1 MLQKENCVSAAF
13 FTLHIRRTWMKTE
26 SQRKKGQL
34 FRMRMTDGAREGRA
48 DFYWLLKVA
57 ALRPGHAR
65 FYLTSA
71 PPSAPFYTPQA
82 HADAL

>member
-1 MLQKENCVSAAF
+1 M
-13 FTLHIRRTWMKTE
+13 TE
-26 SQRKKGQL
+26 
-34 FRMRMTDGAREGRA
+34 GAREGRA

-71 PPSAPFYTPQA
+71 PPSAPFYRPQA